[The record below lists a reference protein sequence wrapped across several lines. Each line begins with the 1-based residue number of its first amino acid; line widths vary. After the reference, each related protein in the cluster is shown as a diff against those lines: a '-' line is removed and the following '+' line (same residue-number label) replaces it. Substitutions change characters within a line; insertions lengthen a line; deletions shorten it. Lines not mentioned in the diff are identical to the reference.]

1 MVKKSKGCQ
10 CCQSMAFS
18 SVIPTTTAL
27 MVTAVVVVVFTCRGT
42 GQYRCLRHT
51 ARVTDGRHDGGGGRV
66 AMGVAVAAGVVQWWN
81 NGGTMVEQ
89 WWNIV
94 EQ

>member
-1 MVKKSKGCQ
+1 
-10 CCQSMAFS
+10 MAFS

-27 MVTAVVVVVFTCRGT
+27 MVTAVVVVVVFTCRGT

-66 AMGVAVAAGVVQWWN
+66 AMCVAVATGVVQW
-81 NGGTMVEQ
+81 
-89 WWNIV
+89 
-94 EQ
+94 

>member
-1 MVKKSKGCQ
+1 
-10 CCQSMAFS
+10 
-18 SVIPTTTAL
+18 
-27 MVTAVVVVVFTCRGT
+27 MVTAVVVVDVFTCRGT
-42 GQYRCLRHT
+42 GQHRCLRHT

-89 WWNIV
+89 WWNNGGTMVEQWWNIV